1 MHTIKRFSHGK
12 ESKSFH
18 VCFQISLPILF
29 GMGTFLSKESP
40 STLVTGKRLCYVYY
54 IDLDIPTLSLH
65 VLIKYVG
72 HTHIF
77 MVSQESKLMG

>member
-1 MHTIKRFSHGK
+1 MQFKGQELGVRMHKARLSTFQLFPQVCMHTIKRFSHGK

-40 STLVTGKRLCYVYY
+40 STLVTGNVP
-54 IDLDIPTLSLH
+54 ILH
-65 VLIKYVG
+65 
-72 HTHIF
+72 
-77 MVSQESKLMG
+77 SS

>member
-40 STLVTGKRLCYVYY
+40 STLVTGKRLFYVYY
-54 IDLDIPTLSLH
+54 IYTLSLH

-72 HTHIF
+72 HTL
-77 MVSQESKLMG
+77 SLW